1 MAQSKQGKKPK
12 LFVAFHAVNQRE
24 RMVPQLPAHSF
35 GNFYR
40 KATATSPVEIE
51 KDYCFLVSEI
61 RNGIMEINAE
71 YGKKLQEDD
80 GYLELVKKG
89 DGCWVCEWWCTLLEV
104 TLIIISCENN
114 VAPIITYHF
123 NGCNS

>member
-1 MAQSKQGKKPK
+1 MVVVSAFIWSSFIAVAQSKQGKKPN
-12 LFVAFHAVNQRE
+12 LSVAFHAVNQRE

-35 GNFYR
+35 GNFFR

-51 KDYCFLVSEI
+51 KNYSFLVSEI

-89 DGCWVCEWWCTLLEV
+89 DGC
-104 TLIIISCENN
+104 
-114 VAPIITYHF
+114 
-123 NGCNS
+123 

>member
-1 MAQSKQGKKPK
+1 MVVVSAFIWSCFIAMAQSKQGKKPK

-35 GNFYR
+35 GNFFR

-51 KDYCFLVSEI
+51 KDYSFLVSEI

-89 DGCWVCEWWCTLLEV
+89 DGC
-104 TLIIISCENN
+104 
-114 VAPIITYHF
+114 
-123 NGCNS
+123 